1 MELNSLPTEVILTH
15 PRQSLGKL
23 QLDWRYTTNVVNQG
37 QTVSIADNSL
47 SD

>member
-1 MELNSLPTEVILTH
+1 VKFNHGE
-15 PRQSLGKL
+15 
-23 QLDWRYTTNVVNQG
+23 RYTTNVVNQG

>member
-23 QLDWRYTTNVVNQG
+23 QLDWTPEPGNYILILKEKPTQ
-37 QTVSIADNSL
+37 S
-47 SD
+47 